1 MFKVKPIQRLALA
14 VVLLTFASVLSAHA
28 AGTPEQRRACRAD
41 AFRLCRDAIPNVS
54 RVTAC
59 MEKNIKRLSPLCRA
73 QFR

>member
-1 MFKVKPIQRLALA
+1 MFKLKPIQRRTLA
-14 VVLLTFASVLSAHA
+14 VVLLMFGGTLSAHA

-41 AFRLCRDAIPNVS
+41 AFRLCREAIPNVS

-59 MEKNIKRLSPLCRA
+59 MEKNIKKLSPLCRA